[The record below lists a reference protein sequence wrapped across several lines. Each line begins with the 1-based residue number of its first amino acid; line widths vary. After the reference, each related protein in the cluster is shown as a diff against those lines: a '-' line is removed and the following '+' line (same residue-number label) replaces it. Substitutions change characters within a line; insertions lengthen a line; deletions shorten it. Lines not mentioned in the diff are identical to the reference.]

1 VLSDIHVRHALSV
14 KCQGCTVGQQVDDS
28 PEFLESAVGFL
39 ALQPAI
45 QVVGRACSAQDALEQ
60 VPRLHPDLVLMDW
73 AMPGMTGLEATR
85 TLRTLPGSPRIIM
98 LTIYDIPKYRAAAR
112 VAGADGFISKP
123 DFVAQLPSLIRH
135 LFSDSAAG

>member
-1 VLSDIHVRHALSV
+1 MGSIRTFL
-14 KCQGCTVGQQVDDS
+14 VDDS
-28 PEFLESAVGFL
+28 PEFLESAAGFL

-60 VPRLHPDLVLMDW
+60 VPRLRPDLVLMDW

-85 TLRTLPGSPRIIM
+85 TLKTLPGSPRIII
-98 LTIYDIPKYRAAAR
+98 LTIYDIPKYRTEAR

-123 DFVAQLPSLIRH
+123 DFVVQLPPLIQH